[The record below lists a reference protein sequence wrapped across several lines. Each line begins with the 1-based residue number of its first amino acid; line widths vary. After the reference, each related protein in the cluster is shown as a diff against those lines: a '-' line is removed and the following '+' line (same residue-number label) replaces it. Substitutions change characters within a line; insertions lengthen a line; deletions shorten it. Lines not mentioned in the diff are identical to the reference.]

1 MHEKYNQVEED
12 EKRAQPQQ
20 GEPDA
25 LASTDLSQ
33 SQGGPISR
41 VGVKNNNSGGDKHR
55 KYFFSYRCTG
65 IFFF

>member
-1 MHEKYNQVEED
+1 VHEKYNQVEED

-25 LASTDLSQ
+25 LASTDPSSQ

-41 VGVKNNNSGGDKHR
+41 VGVKNNNSGDKHS